1 MLVDDITIRVHAG
14 KGGDGR
20 VAFQK
25 VKMALGPTGASGGH
39 GGDVFFEG
47 VSDIGALAQ
56 FRNHKDFKAE
66 PGEVGNAQFRDGA
79 RGEPLVLK
87 IPVGTVVH
95 NLDTGVSREIL
106 KIGER
111 LLIAKGGR
119 GGRGNFFFRSSTNT
133 SPKERELGTPGESYE
148 VRLELR
154 LIADVGLVGL
164 PNVGKSSLLN
174 VLTRANAKVANY
186 AFTTLEPNLG
196 AYFDLV
202 IADIPG
208 LIEGASEGKGLGV
221 KFLRHVART
230 KVLFH
235 LISAESEDPKKDY
248 DTVRAELA
256 AFDPTLSTKEE
267 HIFVSK
273 SDLVPVQRVNE
284 ICELLNALPISV
296 DNESSLKRVKEILND
311 IAKEKLAK

>member
-20 VAFQK
+20 VSFQK
-25 VKMALGPTGASGGH
+25 VKMSLGPTGASGGH
-39 GGDVFFEG
+39 GGDVLFEG
-47 VSDIGALAQ
+47 VSDIGGLSQ
-56 FRNHKDFKAE
+56 FRNHKDFKATS
-66 PGEVGNAQFRDGA
+66 GEMGNAQFRDGA
-79 RGEPLVLK
+79 RGMPLTLK
-87 IPVGTVVH
+87 IPVGTVIH

-106 KIGER
+106 KIGEQF
-111 LLIAKGGR
+111 LIAKGGR

-133 SPKERELGTPGESYE
+133 SPDEYEPGKPGEAYE

-154 LIADVGLVGL
+154 LIADVGFVGL

-174 VLTRANAKVANY
+174 CLTRANAKVANY

-196 AYFDLV
+196 AYFDLI

-208 LIEGASEGKGLGV
+208 LIEGASAGRGLGV

-235 LISAESEDPKKDY
+235 LISAESEDPKHDY
-248 DTVRAELA
+248 DIVRAELA
-256 AFDPTLSTKEE
+256 SFDPLLSAKDEYV
-267 HIFVSK
+267 FVSK
-273 SDLVPVQRVNE
+273 SDLVPATRVDE
-284 ICELLNALPISV
+284 ICQLLHALPISV
-296 DNESSLKRVKEILND
+296 DNETTLKKVRAILD
-311 IAKEKLAK
+311 KITKEKQA